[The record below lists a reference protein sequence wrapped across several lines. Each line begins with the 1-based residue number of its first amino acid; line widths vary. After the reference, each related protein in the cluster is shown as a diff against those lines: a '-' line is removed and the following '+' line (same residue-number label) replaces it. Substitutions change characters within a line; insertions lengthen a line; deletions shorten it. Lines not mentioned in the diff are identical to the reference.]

1 MTERASCESSGPGRD
16 SILVTAP
23 TSPMQRR
30 GVRLEALTIGWNSVE
45 AIVAV
50 TGGLVASSVALV
62 SFGLDSVIEVGAA
75 IVVLWQFLGI
85 AEEREQRA
93 LKLIGGSFF
102 ALAAYV
108 LYSSLSDLVRQAKP
122 DVSTVG
128 IVLTAV
134 SLVVMPALASL
145 KKRTA
150 NSLGSRTLLADSKQS
165 SLSAYLSLYARRTRV
180 ERRVPLVVGGP
191 GRSLVRSVRSV
202 RSIRRSA
209 RRPRSLGRRH
219 RLLLVMVTVAHLHCC
234 RQALVAVGSARFA
247 LQL

>member
-1 MTERASCESSGPGRD
+1 MTA
-16 SILVTAP
+16 A

-62 SFGLDSVIEVGAA
+62 SFGLDSVIEVAA
-75 IVVLWQFLGI
+75 AVVVLWQFLGI

-93 LKLIGGSFF
+93 LRLIGGSFF

-108 LYSSLSDLVRQAKP
+108 LYSSVNDLVGQSRP

-134 SLVVMPALASL
+134 SLVAMPALALL

-150 NSLGSRTLLADSKQS
+150 SSLGSRTLLADSKQT
-165 SLSAYLSLYARRTRV
+165 SLCAYLSLSTLAGLALNAAFHWWWAD
-180 ERRVPLVVGGP
+180 P
-191 GRSLVRSVRSV
+191 
-202 RSIRRSA
+202 
-209 RRPRSLGRRH
+209 
-219 RLLLVMVTVAHLHCC
+219 VA
-234 RQALVAVGSARFA
+234 AMFIAFVAVREGREAWA
-247 LQL
+247 GETDCC